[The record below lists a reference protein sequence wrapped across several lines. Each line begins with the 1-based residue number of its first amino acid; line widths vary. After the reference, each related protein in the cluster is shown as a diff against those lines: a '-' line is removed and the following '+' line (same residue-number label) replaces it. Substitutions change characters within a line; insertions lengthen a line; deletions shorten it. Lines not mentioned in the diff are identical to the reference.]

1 MRLISVVLPLPVLP
15 TMAVVSPGRAVKLM
29 PLSTGSSAPG

>member
-1 MRLISVVLPLPVLP
+1 MSVVLPLPVLP
-15 TMAVVSPGRAVKLM
+15 TMAVVSPGCAVKVM